1 MSAGARSSVAGSIPG
16 SVGNIGAIQIHAPIE
31 GRRGIGCDKYQ
42 MPPLIVVA
50 CGPGLVPVPERART
64 MKIEELVLARVLRVN
79 KGVCIAAFQIEKA
92 SSHRVKVGGRSE
104 ERRVGK
110 EYRARGSKN

>member
-1 MSAGARSSVAGSIPG
+1 MSAGARSSVAACIPR
-16 SVGNIGAIQIHAPIE
+16 SVRNIGAIQIHAPIG

-64 MKIEELVLARVLRVN
+64 MKIEELVLARVLRVDEGELLPPF
-79 KGVCIAAFQIEKA
+79 KSKKPRRTV
-92 SSHRVKVGGRSE
+92 SRSVG
-104 ERRVGK
+104 
-110 EYRARGSKN
+110 